1 MHECF
6 LFSFYRANNF
16 ERFLCMFIFLF
27 QGSRFPLQRNSPLSS
42 HDETT
47 IPLTNGHLS
56 HSFDNENS
64 HSWLY
69 TILSSLTLPFRT
81 RYKTP
86 HTYQRHANG
95 VVKSDTTDNL
105 YHQLELGQIND
116 ENNNHSDSFVLL
128 SSSANSHHH
137 HSTDKKPIVFNIFL
151 LICVSLIYFLWFI
164 FVAGISLVHLII
176 YSSLLFLYL
185 VSDRTRRFALAI
197 LIYFTYLLFYDA
209 LRLIPNYTVSNIHI
223 EDIYLIEKK
232 FFGITRQGQVLT
244 LNEYFKE
251 THIPFFDVLTGLCY
265 LNW

>member
-1 MHECF
+1 M
-6 LFSFYRANNF
+6 
-16 ERFLCMFIFLF
+16 
-27 QGSRFPLQRNSPLSS
+27 
-42 HDETT
+42 
-47 IPLTNGHLS
+47 
-56 HSFDNENS
+56 
-64 HSWLY
+64 Y
-69 TILSSLTLPFRT
+69 TILSNLTLPFRT
-81 RYKTP
+81 RYKIP
-86 HTYQRHANG
+86 HTYQRNANG

-105 YHQLELGQIND
+105 IYHQINLEPKND
-116 ENNNHSDSFVLL
+116 ENNNHSDSFIVVSPN
-128 SSSANSHHH
+128 SSSSYYNSYYNYF
-137 HSTDKKPIVFNIFL
+137 TDKNQIVFNMFI

-209 LRLIPNYTVSNIHI
+209 LHLIPNYTVSNIHI

-232 FFGITRQGQVLT
+232 FFGIYRQGQLIT

-251 THIPFFDVLTGLCY
+251 THIPFFDVFTGLCY